1 MSTHGVDG
9 ALRIFLDTQA
19 TPRAWGYRL
28 TGHGPGPEAGVID
41 SLDALA
47 DVLSRHGELLADLPW
62 TELPT
67 FGGPPPPHTTDVWS
81 WDARRM
87 LVGTRPGLLR
97 LIPRDSPDV
106 PRRNLPSL

>member
-1 MSTHGVDG
+1 MSAHGANG
-9 ALRIFLDTQA
+9 ALRIFLDTEA
-19 TPRAWGYRL
+19 TPRTWGYRL
-28 TGHGPGPEAGVID
+28 TGPGPESGVID

-47 DVLSRHGELLADLPW
+47 DVLARHGGLLTDLPW

-81 WDARRM
+81 WDARRL
-87 LVGTRPGLLR
+87 LVGTHPDLLR

-106 PRRNLPSL
+106 PRRELPSR